1 MSPSATAWLG
11 AALLLMASIYVG
23 AGFSLVFFQFPGA
36 GSITSASY
44 DERMGAQ
51 VRRATLSFTFQSIL
65 MVVGGV
71 VLTVA
76 EWDQG
81 GYRYGPLV
89 YTVMTLIAT
98 SFFLPIYP
106 INQKMK
112 KDPDA
117 AEFSRLLRIW
127 IRLNAIRFGIWC
139 AEWVAMAAWFAAL
152 AIDARG

>member
-1 MSPSATAWLG
+1 MSAAATAWLG

-36 GSITSASY
+36 GSITAASY

-51 VRRATLSFTFQSIL
+51 VRRATLTFTFQSLL

-81 GYRYGPLV
+81 RYRYGPLA
-89 YTVMTLIAT
+89 YTVLTVIAT

-106 INQKMK
+106 INQRMRKEPG
-112 KDPDA
+112 PD
-117 AEFSRLLRIW
+117 EFRRLLGVW
-127 IRLNAIRFGIWC
+127 MRLNTVRLGIWFG
-139 AEWVAMAAWFAAL
+139 EWVAMASWFVGL
-152 AIDARG
+152 ATRARR